1 MRKISVY
8 VDNKRTPIITD
19 TISGEM
25 LNHSLAHLTLKI
37 DPEVVKAATK
47 LTVKFSDVREE
58 D

>member
-8 VDNKRTPIITD
+8 VDNKRTPIVTD

-37 DPEVVKAATK
+37 DPEVVKTATK
-47 LTVKFSDVREE
+47 LTLKFSDAREE
-58 D
+58 N